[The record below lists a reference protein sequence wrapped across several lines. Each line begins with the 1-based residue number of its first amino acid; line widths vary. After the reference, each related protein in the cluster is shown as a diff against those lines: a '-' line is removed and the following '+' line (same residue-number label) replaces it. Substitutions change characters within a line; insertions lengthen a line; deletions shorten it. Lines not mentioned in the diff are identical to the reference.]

1 MDKSNW
7 ATESFKWGLSFHI
20 FWLKLLGNSVWVWHF
35 VTQALSVFLLV
46 FSLSFFPLYLQPLSP
61 SPYICLFFVITALNV
76 CFLYHL
82 NNFLSIN
89 SVISVLLFYY
99 FDFENT
105 FKHCISLIVLHC
117 ISNSIELSSFLFGVL
132 LCLRPPASDVL
143 WAGLLVLYFLL
154 WAESASRGDL
164 PRLAALADSGRLY
177 GPVQLREI
185 LPGSSVQCQPQRSC
199 GADTQTHW

>member
-1 MDKSNW
+1 M
-7 ATESFKWGLSFHI
+7 GLTFCDAGS
-20 FWLKLLGNSVWVWHF
+20 LRVF
-35 VTQALSVFLLV
+35 VGFL
-46 FSLSFFPLYLQPLSP
+46 FFFFFPLSAASQPF

-143 WAGLLVLYFLL
+143 
-154 WAESASRGDL
+154 
-164 PRLAALADSGRLY
+164 
-177 GPVQLREI
+177 
-185 LPGSSVQCQPQRSC
+185 
-199 GADTQTHW
+199 

>member
-1 MDKSNW
+1 MYGFDILW
-7 ATESFKWGLSFHI
+7 RRLSPCFCW
-20 FWLKLLGNSVWVWHF
+20 FSLF
-35 VTQALSVFLLV
+35 
-46 FSLSFFPLYLQPLSP
+46 FSLSAASQPF

-82 NNFLSIN
+82 NGFLSIN

-143 WAGLLVLYFLL
+143 WAGLLVLHFLL

-164 PRLAALADSGRLY
+164 PRLAALTDSGRLY

-199 GADTQTHW
+199 GADAQTHW